1 MLPTAGGSIFF
12 LLTRVSAGRLN
23 TKKSVYVCPHVC
35 VTVSHWSF
43 NKSCLKKSKVES
55 LSREAGA
62 GAVEKARRAGR
73 QTADEASLAT
83 DSKGRGWEGDN
94 LGRRNYTAGE
104 YPHVTR
110 VTIFILFGG
119 KPGLVEVDTKWRPSF
134 FNIFPPA
141 QDFL

>member
-83 DSKGRGWEGDN
+83 DSKGRGWEGD
-94 LGRRNYTAGE
+94 
-104 YPHVTR
+104 
-110 VTIFILFGG
+110 
-119 KPGLVEVDTKWRPSF
+119 
-134 FNIFPPA
+134 
-141 QDFL
+141 